1 MDEIE
6 RETCVRFRPRTYE
19 KDFIHIFSGLHCKSN
34 LGRTG
39 GAQELSL
46 NTFKCFTKGVIMHE
60 LLHALG
66 FIHMHN
72 RPDRDKYVKILW
84 KNIEPRFVRE
94 FDKVNPSMYNYYG
107 TAYDYHSIMH
117 YGPKA
122 ATRNG
127 QLTLIAR
134 DEGYQ
139 SAIGQRV
146 RLSEGDIT
154 RINAKY
160 KCTKVYK
167 PTYSIYQDQ
176 RSNHLN
182 IVEKNNLNIVDKNN
196 LNSFKPTVNFGRR
209 PVTYSTFNDD
219 SYESPSS
226 EEEESDEFFDI

>member
-6 RETCVRFRPRTYE
+6 RETCVRFRPRKYE

-46 NTFKCFTKGVIMHE
+46 NTFKCFSKGVVMHE

-72 RPDRDKYVKILW
+72 RPDRDKHVKILW

-107 TAYDYHSIMH
+107 TSYDYHSIMH
-117 YGPKA
+117 YGSKA

-127 QLTLIAR
+127 QLTIVTR
-134 DEGYQ
+134 DDGYQ
-139 SAIGQRV
+139 SSIGQRV

-160 KCTKVYK
+160 KCTKIYK
-167 PTYSIYQDQ
+167 PTHVNSFFDSKPH
-176 RSNHLN
+176 RNSLN
-182 IVEKNNLNIVDKNN
+182 TIETPPSFHPL
-196 LNSFKPTVNFGRR
+196 SFKPISSSFET
-209 PVTYSTFNDD
+209 S
-219 SYESPSS
+219 SSS
-226 EEEESDEFFDI
+226 EEESNEFFDI